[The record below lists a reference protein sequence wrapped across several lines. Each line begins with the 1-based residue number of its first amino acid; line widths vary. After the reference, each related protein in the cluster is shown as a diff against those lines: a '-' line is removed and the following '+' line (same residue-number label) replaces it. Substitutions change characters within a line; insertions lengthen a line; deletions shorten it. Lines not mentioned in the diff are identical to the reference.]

1 MKKNYIILAII
12 LGVICTAKAQFT
24 EIKGV
29 SKKTKADKVKLFK
42 VVYGR
47 IEEIAVT
54 MPTAKGDFNFKFQ
67 PDYKG
72 YYLVGFGN
80 ANQGMQD
87 KFKLYAKGNDKINIL
102 LNDSTYVLTGIN
114 TKENQVLAQ
123 WHDFTYKL
131 ERKTIYFNRGRRT
144 FNDFF
149 TLLDNV
155 TTKAQKWIV
164 GKETGNAHFDQLMK
178 STVNYDPAYFALTL
192 LLYPT
197 ASKPHEEDYT
207 DYVKNFNANKFLQN
221 EELFKFPYGANMISN
236 LVAFKNG
243 SLGYGF
249 DQNLMSIKSDPLKGE
264 FALSQAAIVKSY
276 NKYKD
281 IVDKYG
287 KYFLTDDQKIRA
299 EAIAAKMN
307 IYKPGASA
315 MNFTYPDITGK
326 QVSLSDFKGKIVF
339 VDVWATWCGPCKKEI
354 PYLQALEKEFQN
366 KDVVFM
372 SVSVDVEKDK
382 EIWKKFVV
390 DQHLGGIQLMAGG
403 SSKIAMDYKIS
414 GIPRFMLFDKNGNI
428 IDVDSPRPSDIKL
441 KELIT
446 SWLSKP

>member
-1 MKKNYIILAII
+1 MKKYYILLVLI
-12 LGVICTAKAQFT
+12 LGIICTAMAQFT

-29 SKKTKADKVKLFK
+29 SKKTKADQVKLFK
-42 VVYGR
+42 VLYGR
-47 IEEIAVT
+47 IEEIAAI
-54 MPTAKGDFNFKFQ
+54 MPAANGDFNFKFQ
-67 PDYKG
+67 PEYKG

-87 KFKLYAKGNDKINIL
+87 KFKLYVKGNDKINML

-123 WHDFTYKL
+123 WHDFAYKL
-131 ERKTIYFNRGRRT
+131 ERKTIYFNRGRRS
-144 FNDFF
+144 FSDFF
-149 TLLDNV
+149 PLLENV

-164 GKETGNAHFDQLMK
+164 GKETGNADFDQLMK

-207 DYVKNFNANKFLQN
+207 DYVKNFNADQFLQN
-221 EELFKFPYGANMISN
+221 EELFKFPYGANMINN

-243 SLGYGF
+243 SLGYDF
-249 DQNLMSIKSDPLKGE
+249 DQNLMSIKSDLLKGE
-264 FALSQAAIVKSY
+264 FALSHASIVKSY
-276 NKYKD
+276 SQYKE
-281 IVDKYG
+281 IVNKYG
-287 KYFLTDDQKIRA
+287 KYFLNADQKTRA

-326 QVSLSDFKGKIVF
+326 PVSLSDFKGKIVF

-354 PYLQALEKEFQN
+354 PYLQALEEEFHN
-366 KDVVFM
+366 KDIVFM

-390 DQHLGGIQLMAGG
+390 DQKLGGVQLMAGG
-403 SSKIAMDYKIS
+403 RSKIAMDYKIN
-414 GIPRFMLFDKNGNI
+414 GIPRFMLFDKDGNI
-428 IDVDSPRPSDIKL
+428 IDVDAARPSDPKL
-441 KELIT
+441 KELI
-446 SWLSKP
+446 SEWLNKP